1 MTKKGHK
8 MVKVIKMI
16 DNPITGAEYTTVEVP
31 ETQTKI
37 KYAHKQYK
45 NTQNVYT
52 KKIRNERIKNK

>member
-1 MTKKGHK
+1 

-16 DNPITGAEYTTVEVP
+16 KNDPITGVEYDTVEVP

-45 NTQNVYT
+45 NARNVYT
-52 KKIRNERIKNK
+52 KKIRSLKTKNK

>member
-1 MTKKGHK
+1 

-16 DNPITGAEYTTVEVP
+16 KNDPITGVEYDTVEVP

-45 NTQNVYT
+45 NARKVYNQ
-52 KKIRNERIKNK
+52 KIRNERIKNK